1 MHKSTTD
8 ATLMNA
14 QMQILQYVHENYTTE
29 VTRTSWKSK
38 GVVKG
43 SQGPQGP
50 SPLDKEQPNVRDTGS
65 TRTTRNF

>member
-1 MHKSTTD
+1 MYMKT
-8 ATLMNA
+8 
-14 QMQILQYVHENYTTE
+14 IE

-50 SPLDKEQPNVRDTGS
+50 SRLDKEQGNLGDPGS
-65 TRTTRNF
+65 TRTSRHPGILDVEDTQVNVLRV